1 MQNQQA
7 LWLSPADQTRL
18 AAFKAYAV
26 HHPLLEDVDARL
38 TQALLEPAGFAH
50 VLVYGPSGVGKTT
63 MLRLIASRAPTLFTQ
78 LAPQSDVSNW
88 RFAHG
93 SPALPPQPLL
103 VLQARPPDGGTFH
116 RADYYRSALTQLGET
131 YYQQWS
137 LVDIQ
142 AEQTWE
148 TKTKSRGR
156 GATAQF
162 HDAPELRRALEEA
175 IARRGVRAVIIDEA
189 QHLMKVASGAKLL
202 DQLDW
207 LKSMTNLTGVVPALI
222 GTYDLL
228 DFRNLNGQAARRGQ
242 DVHFPRYQFQHEAYR
257 RAFQGALHSLLQHIL
272 LDVDRQDLMNHWFY
286 CYERSIGCVGILKD
300 WLVRAVASALHA
312 GIRRLTRVHLE
323 QHALSNAQCE
333 RMAADANAAE
343 QKLHYTESSRE
354 HLWTLLGMSGAPMN
368 EATSTGA
375 EPQTRTVPPTTAQEP
390 TAQAAAGRVGQRAP
404 RRDPVGDLTSEEQQ
418 ARCSFAGAI
427 ELSPERIAQT
437 AVAKV
442 ACPVCGALRT
452 LRPQGHTTIFP
463 SHPKRLK
470 HPPRAEVRW
479 IRRGTVWELS
489 DKQAQTRTAG
499 QGGSMATMSKKE
511 AKHR

>member
-7 LWLSPADQTRL
+7 SWLSPADQARL

-26 HHPLLEDVDARL
+26 NHPLLEDVDTRL

-63 MLRLIASRAPTLFTQ
+63 MLRRIASQAPALFTQ

-88 RFAHG
+88 RVARG
-93 SPALPPQPLL
+93 NSALPPQPLL
-103 VLQARPPDGGTFH
+103 VLEARPPDGGTFH
-116 RADYYRSALTQLGET
+116 RADYYRSALTQLGEP

-137 LVDIQ
+137 VVDIQ

-148 TKTKSRGR
+148 TKTRSKGR

-162 HDAPELRRALEEA
+162 HDSPELRHALEEA

-207 LKSMTNLTGVVPALI
+207 LKSITNMTGVVHALI

-242 DVHFPRYQFQHEAYR
+242 DLHFPRYQFQHEADR
-257 RAFQGALHSLLQHIL
+257 RAFQGALHSLLQQIP

-312 GIRRLTRVHLE
+312 GIRRLTLAHLE

-354 HLWTLLGMSGAPMN
+354 HLWTLLGMSGVPMN
-368 EATSTGA
+368 EATSTGT
-375 EPQTRTVPPTTAQEP
+375 QQQIRTAPPTTTREP
-390 TAQAAAGRVGQRAP
+390 TAQATAGRVGQRVP
-404 RRDPVGDLTSEEQQ
+404 RRDPVGDLTPEEQST
-418 ARCSFAGAI
+418 RCPFAGAI
-427 ELSPERIAQT
+427 ELSPERITRT

-442 ACPVCGALRT
+442 ECPTCGALRT
-452 LRPQGHTTIFP
+452 LHPQGHTTVFP

-470 HPPRAEVRW
+470 RPPREEIRW
-479 IRRGTVWELS
+479 IRRGNVWELS
-489 DKQAQTRTAG
+489 PDTAQ
-499 QGGSMATMSKKE
+499 E
-511 AKHR
+511 H

>member
-1 MQNQQA
+1 MQDQQA
-7 LWLSPADQTRL
+7 LWLSQADQARL
-18 AAFKAYAV
+18 ASFKAYAV
-26 HHPLLEDVDARL
+26 NHPLLEDVDARL

-63 MLRLIASRAPTLFTQ
+63 MLWQIARRAPTLFTQ
-78 LAPQSDVSNW
+78 LAPQSDASNW
-88 RFAHG
+88 KLARG

-103 VLQARPPDGGTFH
+103 VLEGRPPDGGTFN
-116 RADYYRSALTQLGET
+116 RADYYRSALTQLGEA

-148 TKTKSRGR
+148 TKTRSKGR
-156 GATAQF
+156 GTAAQF
-162 HDAPELRRALEEA
+162 HDSPELRQALEEA

-207 LKSMTNLTGVVPALI
+207 LKSLTNTTGVVHALI

-242 DVHFPRYQFQHEAYR
+242 DLHFPRYQFQHEADR
-257 RAFQGALHSLLQHIL
+257 RAFQGALHSLLQQIP

-312 GIRRLTRVHLE
+312 GTRTLTLAHLE

-343 QKLHYTESSRE
+343 QKLHYTESRRE
-354 HLWTLLGMSGAPMN
+354 HLWNLLGMSGVPMHAGFPVGTPNRDHGAAP
-368 EATSTGA
+368 AGPRGSSS
-375 EPQTRTVPPTTAQEP
+375 
-390 TAQAAAGRVGQRAP
+390 QAATGRVGQRAP
-404 RRDPVGDLTSEEQQ
+404 GRDPVGEVKPEE
-418 ARCSFAGAI
+418 RPTKCPFAGVI
-427 ELSPERIAQT
+427 ELSPERMTRT
-437 AVAKV
+437 AVSRV
-442 ACPVCGALRT
+442 ECPSCGALRT
-452 LRPQGHTTIFP
+452 LHPQGATVLFP
-463 SHPKRLK
+463 SHPKRLTR
-470 HPPRAEVRW
+470 PPREEARW
-479 IRRGTVWELS
+479 IRRGSLWELS
-489 DKQAQTRTAG
+489 DKKA
-499 QGGSMATMSKKE
+499 
-511 AKHR
+511 

>member
-1 MQNQQA
+1 MQDQQPS
-7 LWLSPADQTRL
+7 WLSPDDQARL

-63 MLRLIASRAPTLFTQ
+63 MLRRIASRAPALFTH
-78 LAPQSDVSNW
+78 LAPQNEASNW
-88 RFAHG
+88 RFARG
-93 SPALPPQPLL
+93 SSALPPQPLL
-103 VLQARPPDGGTFH
+103 VLEARPPDGGTFH
-116 RADYYRSALTQLGET
+116 RADYYRSALTQLGEP

-137 LVDIQ
+137 VVDIQ

-148 TKTKSRGR
+148 TKTRSKGR

-162 HDAPELRRALEEA
+162 HDSPELRRALEEA

-207 LKSMTNLTGVVPALI
+207 LKSMTNMTGVVHALI

-242 DVHFPRYQFQHEAYR
+242 DLHFPRYQFQHEADR
-257 RAFQGALHSLLQHIL
+257 RAFQGALHSLLQQIP

-312 GIRRLTRVHLE
+312 GIRRLTLAHLE

-368 EATSTGA
+368 DATLTGA
-375 EPQTRTVPPTTAQEP
+375 QQQARTAAPTTAREP
-390 TAQAAAGRVGQRAP
+390 TAQLAAGRVGQRAP
-404 RRDPVGDLTSEEQQ
+404 RRDPVGNLTPEEQQ

-427 ELSPERIAQT
+427 ELSPERITRAT
-437 AVAKV
+437 VAKV
-442 ACPVCGALRT
+442 ECPVCGALRT
-452 LRPQGHTTIFP
+452 LHPQGHTTVFP
-463 SHPKRLK
+463 THPKRQKRLA
-470 HPPRAEVRW
+470 HEEARW
-479 IRRGTVWELS
+479 IRHGSVWELS
-489 DKQAQTRTAG
+489 EQLA
-499 QGGSMATMSKKE
+499 KE
-511 AKHR
+511 

>member
-1 MQNQQA
+1 MQDQQPS
-7 LWLSPADQTRL
+7 WLSPDDQARL

-63 MLRLIASRAPTLFTQ
+63 MLRRIASRAPALFTQ

-88 RFAHG
+88 RLAHG
-93 SPALPPQPLL
+93 SPALLPQPLL
-103 VLQARPPDGGTFH
+103 VLEARPPDGGTFH

-148 TKTKSRGR
+148 TRTKSRGR
-156 GATAQF
+156 SPTTQF

-207 LKSMTNLTGVVPALI
+207 LKSMTNMTGVVHVLI

-242 DVHFPRYQFQHEAYR
+242 DLHFPRYQFQHEADR
-257 RAFQGALHSLLQHIL
+257 RAFQGALHSLLQQIP

-300 WLVRAVASALHA
+300 WLVRVVSSALHA
-312 GIRRLTRVHLE
+312 RIRRLTLAHLE

-368 EATSTGA
+368 EAAT
-375 EPQTRTVPPTTAQEP
+375 TRTQQQASTAPPTTPREP

-404 RRDPVGDLTSEEQQ
+404 RRDPVGDLTPEEQTT
-418 ARCSFAGAI
+418 RCPFAGAI
-427 ELSPERIAQT
+427 ELSPERITRT
-437 AVAKV
+437 AIAKV
-442 ACPVCGALRT
+442 ECPVCGALRT
-452 LRPQGHTTIFP
+452 LHPQGHTTVFP
-463 SHPKRLK
+463 SHPKRQKRLA
-470 HPPRAEVRW
+470 HEEVRW
-479 IRRGTVWELS
+479 IRYGNVWELS
-489 DKQAQTRTAG
+489 EQPAKKQG
-499 QGGSMATMSKKE
+499 
-511 AKHR
+511 

>member
-1 MQNQQA
+1 MTNQSA
-7 LWLSPADQTRL
+7 RWLSPDDQALL

-26 HHPLLEDVDARL
+26 NHPLLEDVDARL

-63 MLRLIASRAPTLFTQ
+63 MLRRIASRAPALFTQ
-78 LAPQSDVSNW
+78 LAPQSDASNW
-88 RFAHG
+88 RFARG
-93 SPALPPQPLL
+93 SSALPPQPLL
-103 VLQARPPDGGTFH
+103 ILEARPPDGGTFN
-116 RADYYRSALTQLGET
+116 RADYYRSALTQLGEA

-137 LVDIQ
+137 VVDIQ

-148 TKTKSRGR
+148 TKTRSKGR

-175 IARRGVRAVIIDEA
+175 LARRGVRAVIIDEA

-207 LKSMTNLTGVVPALI
+207 LKSMTNMTGVVHALI

-242 DVHFPRYQFQHEAYR
+242 DLHFPRYQFQHEADR
-257 RAFQGALHSLLQHIL
+257 RAFQGALHSLLQQIP
-272 LDVDRQDLMNHWFY
+272 LDVDRQELMNHWFY
-286 CYERSIGCVGILKD
+286 CYERSIGCVGVLKD
-300 WLVRAVASALHA
+300 WLIRAVASALHA
-312 GIRRLTRVHLE
+312 GIRRFTLAHLE

-343 QKLHYTESSRE
+343 QKLHYTQSSRE

-368 EATSTGA
+368 EATPTGA
-375 EPQTRTVPPTTAQEP
+375 PQQTRTAPPTTAREP
-390 TAQAAAGRVGQRAP
+390 IAQPTAGRVGQRAP
-404 RRDPVGDLTSEEQQ
+404 GRDSVGGLKPEEQP
-418 ARCSFAGAI
+418 AKCSFAGTI
-427 ELSPERIAQT
+427 ELSPERITRT

-442 ACPVCGALRT
+442 ECPVCGALRT
-452 LRPQGHTTIFP
+452 LHPQGHTTVFP

-470 HPPRAEVRW
+470 PLSREDVRW
-479 IRRGTVWELS
+479 IKRGSLWELS
-489 DKQAQTRTAG
+489 DKQA
-499 QGGSMATMSKKE
+499 
-511 AKHR
+511 